1 MLIFFIIIPEIEK
14 RKETRGSMREELLKV
29 NQINKSFGPTKALVN
44 VDFTAYRGE
53 VHGLIGENGSG
64 KSTVTTIIAGIQKA
78 DSGEMIYKG
87 EHYDPKNAL
96 EANAKG
102 ICYLMQE
109 QGTFEGIS
117 VAANIFVG
125 KEEEFVK
132 NGLMNVGELYRRA
145 RIALDRIG
153 ASHINE
159 KENTSRLTFEDRKLV
174 EIARAMEND
183 PEILVVD
190 ETSTALSKSGR
201 DLMYQVMEKMKE
213 NGKCVIFISHDI
225 GEVKAVC
232 DYLTVLRDG
241 HLIATLEKQEFSDD
255 AIRKLMVGREV
266 SENFYREDMHATCEK
281 EIAIRMEHVTHGL
294 LKDINMEIHKGEI
307 VGLGGLTD
315 SGMHDIGKIF
325 FGLTQPDIGKVE
337 LGDGTRIDSSLT
349 AVKKNMAYVAK
360 DRDKEALITAASIKD
375 NICAPVLPRLGK
387 KIFVSSKTEK
397 QYAQKWAD
405 ELKTKMQDINQYVM
419 YLSGGNK
426 QKVSVAKWVGFG
438 ADIYIFDCPTRGI
451 DIGVK
456 ADIYKLLMKLKSE
469 GKAILM
475 ISEEMMEII
484 GMADRTLIVKNGCIT
499 GEFKR
504 DEGLTEDK
512 LIEYII

>member
-1 MLIFFIIIPEIEK
+1 
-14 RKETRGSMREELLKV
+14 MREELLKATK
-29 NQINKSFGPTKALVN
+29 INKSFGPTKALVD
-44 VDFTAYRGE
+44 VDFIAYKGE
-53 VHGLIGENGSG
+53 IHGLIGENGSG
-64 KSTVTTIIAGIQKA
+64 KSTVTTIIAGMQKA

-87 EHYDPKNAL
+87 EPHAPANAL

-125 KEEEFVK
+125 KEEAFVK
-132 NGLMNVGELYRRA
+132 NGLMDVGKLYQRA
-145 RIALDRIG
+145 KIALERIG
-153 ASHINE
+153 ASHIDE

-183 PEILVVD
+183 PDILVVD
-190 ETSTALSKSGR
+190 ETSTALSKNGR
-201 DLMYQVMEKMKE
+201 ELMYRVMYRMREE
-213 NGKCVIFISHDI
+213 GKCVIFISHDI
-225 GEVKAVC
+225 SEVKEVC

-241 HLIATLEKQEFSDD
+241 HLIATLEKQEFSDE

-266 SENFYREDMHATCEK
+266 SENFYREDDVASRQE
-281 EIAIRMEHVTHGL
+281 EVAIRMTDVTHGI
-294 LKDINMEIHKGEI
+294 LKNINMEIHKGEI
-307 VGLGGLTD
+307 VGIGGLTD
-315 SGMHDIGKIF
+315 CGMHDIGKIL
-325 FGLTQPDIGKVE
+325 FGLIKPDLGKVA
-337 LGDGTRIDSSLT
+337 LGDGTIIDSSLT
-349 AVKKNMAYVAK
+349 AVKRKMAYVAK
-360 DRDKEALITAASIKD
+360 DRDNEALITAASIKD
-375 NICAPVLPRLGK
+375 NICAPVLPELGK
-387 KIFVSSKTEK
+387 KGLIFNKTEK
-397 QYAQKWAD
+397 AYAQKWAD
-405 ELKTKMQDINQYVM
+405 ELKTKMQGINQYVM

-438 ADIYIFDCPTRGI
+438 ADIFIFDCPTRGI

-456 ADIYKLLMKLKSE
+456 ADIYKLMMDLKAA

-484 GMADRTLIVKNGCIT
+484 GMADRTIIVKDGVVT
-499 GEFKR
+499 GEFLR
-504 DEGLTEDK
+504 DEKLTEDR

>member
-1 MLIFFIIIPEIEK
+1 
-14 RKETRGSMREELLKV
+14 MREELLKV

-96 EANAKG
+96 EANAKE

-213 NGKCVIFISHDI
+213 K
-225 GEVKAVC
+225 
-232 DYLTVLRDG
+232 
-241 HLIATLEKQEFSDD
+241 
-255 AIRKLMVGREV
+255 
-266 SENFYREDMHATCEK
+266 
-281 EIAIRMEHVTHGL
+281 
-294 LKDINMEIHKGEI
+294 
-307 VGLGGLTD
+307 
-315 SGMHDIGKIF
+315 
-325 FGLTQPDIGKVE
+325 
-337 LGDGTRIDSSLT
+337 
-349 AVKKNMAYVAK
+349 
-360 DRDKEALITAASIKD
+360 
-375 NICAPVLPRLGK
+375 GK
-387 KIFVSSKTEK
+387 KR
-397 QYAQKWAD
+397 
-405 ELKTKMQDINQYVM
+405 N
-419 YLSGGNK
+419 
-426 QKVSVAKWVGFG
+426 
-438 ADIYIFDCPTRGI
+438 R
-451 DIGVK
+451 
-456 ADIYKLLMKLKSE
+456 
-469 GKAILM
+469 
-475 ISEEMMEII
+475 
-484 GMADRTLIVKNGCIT
+484 
-499 GEFKR
+499 
-504 DEGLTEDK
+504 
-512 LIEYII
+512 

>member
-1 MLIFFIIIPEIEK
+1 
-14 RKETRGSMREELLKV
+14 MREELLKV

-213 NGKCVIFISHDI
+213 K
-225 GEVKAVC
+225 
-232 DYLTVLRDG
+232 
-241 HLIATLEKQEFSDD
+241 
-255 AIRKLMVGREV
+255 
-266 SENFYREDMHATCEK
+266 
-281 EIAIRMEHVTHGL
+281 
-294 LKDINMEIHKGEI
+294 
-307 VGLGGLTD
+307 
-315 SGMHDIGKIF
+315 
-325 FGLTQPDIGKVE
+325 
-337 LGDGTRIDSSLT
+337 
-349 AVKKNMAYVAK
+349 
-360 DRDKEALITAASIKD
+360 
-375 NICAPVLPRLGK
+375 GK
-387 KIFVSSKTEK
+387 K
-397 QYAQKWAD
+397 
-405 ELKTKMQDINQYVM
+405 
-419 YLSGGNK
+419 
-426 QKVSVAKWVGFG
+426 
-438 ADIYIFDCPTRGI
+438 
-451 DIGVK
+451 
-456 ADIYKLLMKLKSE
+456 
-469 GKAILM
+469 
-475 ISEEMMEII
+475 
-484 GMADRTLIVKNGCIT
+484 
-499 GEFKR
+499 KR
-504 DEGLTEDK
+504 NR
-512 LIEYII
+512 

>member
-1 MLIFFIIIPEIEK
+1 
-14 RKETRGSMREELLKV
+14 MREVLLDARG
-29 NQINKSFGPTKALVN
+29 INKSFGSTRALVD
-44 VDFTAYRGE
+44 VDFTAYRGG

-78 DSGEMIYKG
+78 DSGSMCYKG
-87 EHYDPKNAL
+87 KPYEPKNAL
-96 EANAKG
+96 DANAQG

-132 NGLMNVGELYRRA
+132 NGLMNVSELYRRA

-153 ASHINE
+153 AAHINE

-201 DLMYQVMEKMKE
+201 DLMYAVMQRMKE

-241 HLIATLEKQEFSDD
+241 HLIATLEKQEFSDQ
-255 AIRKLMVGREV
+255 AIRRLMVGREV
-266 SENFYREDMHATCEK
+266 SENFYREDMHATSERD
-281 EIAIRMEHVTHGL
+281 IAIEMRHVTHGS
-294 LKDINMEIHKGEI
+294 LKGITIQIHKGEI

-315 SGMHDIGKIF
+315 SGMHEIGRIF
-325 FGLTQPDIGKVE
+325 FGLTKPDLGTVS
-337 LGDGTRIDSSLT
+337 LGDGTKITDSLT
-349 AVKKNMAYVAK
+349 AVKKGMAYVAK

-375 NICAPVLPRLGK
+375 NICAPVLRRLGRRGL
-387 KIFVSSKTEK
+387 ISGRTEK
-397 QYAQKWAD
+397 TYAQKWAE
-405 ELKTKMQDINQYVM
+405 ELKTKMQDIDQYVM

-456 ADIYKLLMKLKSE
+456 ADIYKLMMQLKSE

-484 GMADRTLIVKNGCIT
+484 GMADRTLIVKDGAIT
-499 GEFKR
+499 GEFLR
-504 DEGLTEDK
+504 DDELTEDK

>member
-1 MLIFFIIIPEIEK
+1 
-14 RKETRGSMREELLKV
+14 MREELLKV

-213 NGKCVIFISHDI
+213 K
-225 GEVKAVC
+225 
-232 DYLTVLRDG
+232 
-241 HLIATLEKQEFSDD
+241 
-255 AIRKLMVGREV
+255 
-266 SENFYREDMHATCEK
+266 
-281 EIAIRMEHVTHGL
+281 
-294 LKDINMEIHKGEI
+294 
-307 VGLGGLTD
+307 
-315 SGMHDIGKIF
+315 
-325 FGLTQPDIGKVE
+325 
-337 LGDGTRIDSSLT
+337 
-349 AVKKNMAYVAK
+349 
-360 DRDKEALITAASIKD
+360 
-375 NICAPVLPRLGK
+375 GK
-387 KIFVSSKTEK
+387 KR
-397 QYAQKWAD
+397 
-405 ELKTKMQDINQYVM
+405 N
-419 YLSGGNK
+419 
-426 QKVSVAKWVGFG
+426 
-438 ADIYIFDCPTRGI
+438 R
-451 DIGVK
+451 
-456 ADIYKLLMKLKSE
+456 
-469 GKAILM
+469 
-475 ISEEMMEII
+475 
-484 GMADRTLIVKNGCIT
+484 
-499 GEFKR
+499 
-504 DEGLTEDK
+504 
-512 LIEYII
+512 

>member
-1 MLIFFIIIPEIEK
+1 
-14 RKETRGSMREELLKV
+14 MREELLKV

-190 ETSTALSKSGR
+190 ETSTALSLS
-201 DLMYQVMEKMKE
+201 
-213 NGKCVIFISHDI
+213 
-225 GEVKAVC
+225 
-232 DYLTVLRDG
+232 
-241 HLIATLEKQEFSDD
+241 LIH
-255 AIRKLMVGREV
+255 I
-266 SENFYREDMHATCEK
+266 
-281 EIAIRMEHVTHGL
+281 
-294 LKDINMEIHKGEI
+294 
-307 VGLGGLTD
+307 
-315 SGMHDIGKIF
+315 
-325 FGLTQPDIGKVE
+325 
-337 LGDGTRIDSSLT
+337 
-349 AVKKNMAYVAK
+349 
-360 DRDKEALITAASIKD
+360 
-375 NICAPVLPRLGK
+375 
-387 KIFVSSKTEK
+387 
-397 QYAQKWAD
+397 
-405 ELKTKMQDINQYVM
+405 
-419 YLSGGNK
+419 
-426 QKVSVAKWVGFG
+426 
-438 ADIYIFDCPTRGI
+438 
-451 DIGVK
+451 
-456 ADIYKLLMKLKSE
+456 
-469 GKAILM
+469 
-475 ISEEMMEII
+475 
-484 GMADRTLIVKNGCIT
+484 
-499 GEFKR
+499 
-504 DEGLTEDK
+504 
-512 LIEYII
+512 